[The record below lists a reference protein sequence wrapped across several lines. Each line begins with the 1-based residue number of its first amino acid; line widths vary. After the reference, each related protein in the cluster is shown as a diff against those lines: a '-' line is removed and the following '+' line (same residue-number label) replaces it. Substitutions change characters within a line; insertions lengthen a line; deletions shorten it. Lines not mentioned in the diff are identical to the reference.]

1 MLTTRDA
8 YKYAQLNSD
17 PLRNTRT
24 YVSKAVHAAQ
34 GEMECKQDFFE
45 AVDLV
50 VLGNGREV
58 FMVNSPRRVPLSA
71 CIVVHGNA
79 DVNNSPWNDYVNES
93 HYKAR
98 ELPPMCACSNSSL
111 FGRVRAVPLNTFP
124 NTHRMRQPA
133 LGSSI
138 GLRGGGGGGE
148 QVKDGGT
155 DRVVAYASCSLSI
168 DNK

>member
-1 MLTTRDA
+1 MHIRKRAHTCTHCHSA
-8 YKYAQLNSD
+8 AQVPRSYCAGIDTKLDPPIVCSPHVTLINMQRLNSD

-24 YVSKAVHAAQ
+24 YVSKAVYAAQ

-79 DVNNSPWNDYVNES
+79 DVNNSPWNES
-93 HYKAR
+93 
-98 ELPPMCACSNSSL
+98 M
-111 FGRVRAVPLNTFP
+111 
-124 NTHRMRQPA
+124 
-133 LGSSI
+133 
-138 GLRGGGGGGE
+138 
-148 QVKDGGT
+148 
-155 DRVVAYASCSLSI
+155 
-168 DNK
+168 